1 MQHILDSLISTLED
15 GQTAVLGAI
24 TRNAGSAPRTT
35 GARMLILQDGTLQGT
50 IGGGA
55 LEGACQAKA
64 KELFAAPQPTVE
76 MNFNLNAASA
86 ADAGMLCG
94 GTVTVLLHRVT
105 PENLPLFKALN
116 NSYTH
121 GRRPWL
127 LTYLPSTDLAMHL
140 QYVDGQEDNG
150 IDKELKAEILRKTRR
165 APFLVNHDGREI
177 FVEPLIHPGMVHL
190 VGAGHVA
197 LACAR
202 VASYAGFEIVVMDDR
217 RDFANLTRF
226 PDAREIRVLKSFDD
240 CIHRLGA
247 DDYVIIVT
255 RGHMHD
261 REVLAQALRTK
272 AGYVGMIGSR
282 RKREAVFSALL
293 REGFTETDLAR
304 VHCPIGLSIG
314 ADTPE
319 EIAISI
325 VAELV
330 QVRAGSAA

>member
-1 MQHILDSLISTLED
+1 MQHILDSLITTLEE
-15 GQTAVLGAI
+15 GQTAILGAI

-35 GARMLILQDGTLQGT
+35 GARMLILQDGTLKGSV
-50 IGGGA
+50 GGGA

-64 KELFAAPQPTVE
+64 KELFDAPHPTVE
-76 MNFNLNAASA
+76 IGFNLNAASA

-105 PENLPLFKALN
+105 PENLALFKALK
-116 NSYTH
+116 NSYAC
-121 GRRPWL
+121 GQRPLL
-127 LTYLPSTDLAMHL
+127 LTYLPTSDLPVHM
-140 QYVDGQEDNG
+140 QYVNGQDEGG
-150 IDKELKAEILRKTRR
+150 IDEELRAEILRKTRR
-165 APFLVNHDGREI
+165 VPFLINHSGRDI
-177 FVEPLIHPGMVHL
+177 FVEPLVHPGVVHL

-202 VASYAGFEIVVMDDR
+202 VASFTGFEVVVMDDR
-217 RDFANLTRF
+217 REFANLTRF
-226 PDAREIRVLKSFDD
+226 PDAREVRILKSFTH
-240 CIHRLGA
+240 CIDRLGA

-261 REVLAQALRTK
+261 REVLAQALRTD
-272 AGYVGMIGSR
+272 AGYIGMIGSR
-282 RKREAVFSALL
+282 RKKEAVYASLVQ
-293 REGFTETDLAR
+293 EGFTEADLSR

-325 VAELV
+325 IAELV
-330 QVRAGSAA
+330 QIRAGSAA